1 MKNISKERI
10 ATFLLACIGIRL
22 SFAILAYW
30 IEKNEYNNLRIFI
43 GIVGLVM
50 SLSFL
55 FIYFFGSESADR
67 QLEVWKDEDTKV
79 WWNKFRIIHGLLYLF
94 FSLFALTNTSGSYV
108 FLSVDVTL
116 GLILWLLHHQWS
128 IV

>member
-1 MKNISKERI
+1 MKNISKKRI
-10 ATFLLACIGIRL
+10 TTFLLACIGIRL

-67 QLEVWKDEDTKV
+67 QLEVWKDEDRKV

>member
-1 MKNISKERI
+1 MKIISNERI
-10 ATFLLACIGIRL
+10 ATFLVACIGIRL

-30 IEKNEYNNLRIFI
+30 IEKNEYNNLRILI

-55 FIYFFGSESADR
+55 FIYFFGSETADR
-67 QLEVWKDEDTKV
+67 QLEVWKDEDRKV
-79 WWNKFRIIHGLLYLF
+79 WWNKFRIIHGILYFLF
-94 FSLFALTNTSGSYV
+94 AIFALTLTEGSYI
-108 FLSVDVTL
+108 FLGVDVTL
-116 GLILWLLHHQWS
+116 GLILWLLHQKS

>member
-22 SFAILAYW
+22 SFAFLAYW
-30 IEKNEYNNLRIFI
+30 IEKNEYNNLRILI

-67 QLEVWKDEDTKV
+67 QLEVWKDEDRKL
-79 WWNKFRIIHGLLYLF
+79 WWNEFRIVHGILYLLF
-94 FSLFALTNTSGSYV
+94 ALFALTHTNGSYI

-116 GLILWLLHHQWS
+116 GLILWFLHHQWS